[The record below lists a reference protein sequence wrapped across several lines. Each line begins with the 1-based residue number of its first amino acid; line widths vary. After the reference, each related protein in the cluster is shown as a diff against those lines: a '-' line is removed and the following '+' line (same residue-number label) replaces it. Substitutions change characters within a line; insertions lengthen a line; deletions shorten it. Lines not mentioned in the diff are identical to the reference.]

1 MIFLILILIFQTAP
15 ISVSAANIP
24 NYYARILFEQVYL
37 YKTPVEDNSISNV
50 YFEIPKTYF
59 VQLSG
64 VQGDFYK
71 VNYLNFQGYVK
82 KDSVQAVDSTPINP
96 FLDNITFRVYAEL
109 SQNLRSEPLANNS
122 NLIVQIPP
130 LTKNIQYIGRI
141 NGECLIEGRTNIW
154 YYCKYINNNSIYYGY
169 IYSDFCDE
177 MAPIICNNEE
187 LNYINNP
194 TFEENIKPINS
205 IPENSS
211 IVGVVIGIL
220 SIPALIFLFLI
231 MKSGKILN
239 QKKIKRHE
247 VVDY

>member
-1 MIFLILILIFQTAP
+1 MIFLILILVFQTAP
-15 ISVSAANIP
+15 MSVSAVNIT

-37 YKTPVEDNSISNV
+37 YKTPVEDNSISNI

-71 VNYLNFQGYVK
+71 ATYLNFHGYVK
-82 KDSVQAVDSTPINP
+82 KDSVQAVDSTPVNP

-122 NLIVQIPP
+122 NLIIQIPP
-130 LTKNIQYIGRI
+130 LTKNIQFIGQI

-154 YYCKYINNNSIYYGY
+154 YYCKYTNNNSNYYGY

-177 MAPIICNNEE
+177 MTNIKSNNEN

-205 IPENSS
+205 IPKNSS
-211 IVGVVIGIL
+211 VVGFVIGIL

-239 QKKIKRHE
+239 Q
-247 VVDY
+247 VGS